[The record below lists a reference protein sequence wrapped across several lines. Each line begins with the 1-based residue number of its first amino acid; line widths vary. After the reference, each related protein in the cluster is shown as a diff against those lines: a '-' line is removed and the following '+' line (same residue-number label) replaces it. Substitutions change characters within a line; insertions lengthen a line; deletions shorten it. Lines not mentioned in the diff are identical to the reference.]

1 MRKIVLLLLFM
12 IVPVTSANADI
23 SYQQIDAAASQV
35 QPQVVEWRRWF
46 HEHPE
51 LSNREVNTGAHI
63 AEILRGMGLEP
74 KTGIALT
81 GVMAIIE
88 GGKPGPLVAIRTD
101 IDGLPVTEQTGLPF
115 ASKITGE
122 FAGQPVGVMHAC
134 GHDTHI
140 AMALGVARTL
150 SKVKDQ
156 LAGNVLFIFQPAEE
170 GAPEGE
176 EGGAELMLKE
186 GLFERY
192 PVEAIF
198 GQHVGLG
205 IPGGHLAMRSGVIM
219 AAVDIFKIIV
229 KGKQT
234 HGARPWAGV
243 DPIVTASQI
252 VVALQTIVSRKLDI
266 TIAPAIVTV
275 GKFTSGVRH
284 NIIPDEA
291 ELWGTIRSFDPDM
304 RLEIH
309 ERVKQIATD
318 IAHSQDATAD
328 VSIDFGY
335 PATFNDA
342 TLYEKMLPTLQKV
355 AGDHPV
361 IIPGI
366 QTVAEDFAF
375 FAEKVPGFYFGL
387 GSAAAGVNQATAP
400 NNHSPLFNVEEEHLQ
415 TGVRAMTHL
424 VVDYLD

>member
-1 MRKIVLLLLFM
+1 MKIIIPILCLSISLTATAGPGWEELDALV
-12 IVPVTSANADI
+12 AADTDKVI
-23 SYQQIDAAASQV
+23 
-35 QPQVVEWRRWF
+35 ELRRWF
-46 HEHPE
+46 HENPE
-51 LSNREVNTGAHI
+51 LSNREFNTAARL
-63 AEILRGMGLEP
+63 AEELRALGLEVE
-74 KTGIALT
+74 TGIAHT
-81 GVMAIIE
+81 GVVGLLK
-88 GGKPGPLVAIRTD
+88 GGKPGPTVAVRAD
-101 IDGLPVTEQTGLPF
+101 IDGLPVREETGLSF
-115 ASKITGE
+115 ASTATDE
-122 FAGQPVGVMHAC
+122 FAGQSVGVMHAC
-134 GHDTHI
+134 GHDTHM
-140 AMALGVARTL
+140 AMLLGAAKVLTQ
-150 SKVKDQ
+150 VKDQ

-176 EGGAELMLKE
+176 EGGAELMLAE

-205 IPGGHLAMRSGVIM
+205 IPGGHLAARSGVIM

-229 KGKQT
+229 KGRQT

-252 VVALQTIVSRKLDI
+252 VIALQTIVSRKLDI
-266 TIAPAIVTV
+266 TKAPAIVTV
-275 GKFTSGVRH
+275 GKFTGGVRH
-284 NIIPDEA
+284 NIIPDEV

-318 IAHSQDATAD
+318 IAHSQDAEAV
-328 VSIDFGY
+328 VSIDYGY

-342 TLYEKMLPTLQKV
+342 ELYLRMLPTLQKV
-355 AGDHPV
+355 AGDAPV
-361 IIPGI
+361 ITPGI
-366 QTVAEDFAF
+366 LTVAEDFAF

-387 GSAAAGVNQATAP
+387 GSAAPGIDQSTAP
-400 NNHSPLFNVEEEHLQ
+400 NNHSPQFDVDESHME
-415 TGVRAMTHL
+415 TGTRALIHL